1 MNILLRT
8 HAHSI
13 RDNLVTCMKTTS
25 MMRHLSV
32 IALLCGL
39 TSSCVTYTRYQD
51 EPRAKVGFSS
61 TKAAQTFYDA
71 YSSVGTPVGKG
82 EVKASI
88 PLYLP
93 YWQTKQDTE
102 NKKFNAAFHTADTNH
117 DKLLSEK
124 EARAY
129 DTTVTAGRK
138 PKWESGDL

>member
-1 MNILLRT
+1 
-8 HAHSI
+8 
-13 RDNLVTCMKTTS
+13 MKTTS
-25 MMRHLSV
+25 TIRHLSFL
-32 IALLCGL
+32 ALLSGL

-51 EPRAKVGFSS
+51 EPRAKVAFSS

-71 YSSVGTPVGKG
+71 YASVGTPVGNG
-82 EVKASI
+82 AVKAYI

-117 DKLLSEK
+117 DKRLSEK

-129 DTTVTAGRK
+129 DTTVKADRK
-138 PKWESGDL
+138 PEWKSGDL